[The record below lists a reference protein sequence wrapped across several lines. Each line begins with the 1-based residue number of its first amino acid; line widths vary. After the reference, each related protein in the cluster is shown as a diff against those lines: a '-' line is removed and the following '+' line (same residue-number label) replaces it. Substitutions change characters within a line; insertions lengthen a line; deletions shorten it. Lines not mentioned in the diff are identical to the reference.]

1 MARIKLYPN
10 DTAITGGDKLV
21 GTDVAGDN
29 ITKNFQI
36 EDLAQYF
43 EQTGNAL
50 FQYNF
55 AGTYGNQTIDS
66 GDYRYQV
73 DPTAPTIY
81 GWANITGIAISRYNR
96 NGEAVTPM
104 VSLLVNQVIK
114 ITDIATSESLGYGL
128 YQVTSNTTLSSGGA
142 FLLTLKFKGGSST
155 TANGV
160 ISIAPF
166 GTEGYEYTFTQSAAA
181 ATWTINHNLDRF
193 PSVTTVDSAGSII
206 NGAITYTD
214 SNTITV
220 VFTSATSGKAYLN

>member
-73 DPTAPTIY
+73 DPSAPTIY
-81 GWANITGIAISRYNR
+81 GWVNITGIAISRYNR
-96 NGEAVTPM
+96 NGEDVTPM
-104 VSLLVNQVIK
+104 VSLLVNQIIK
-114 ITDIATSESLGYGL
+114 ITDIATSENLGYGL
-128 YQVTSNTTLSSGGA
+128 YQVTSSTTLSSGGA

-181 ATWTINHNLDRF
+181 STWTINHNLDRF

>member
-1 MARIKLYPN
+1 MARIKRYPN
-10 DTAITGGDKLV
+10 DTSITGGDKLV

-73 DPTAPTIY
+73 DPSAPTIY

-96 NGEAVTPM
+96 NGEDVTPM
-104 VSLLVNQVIK
+104 ISLLVNQVIK
-114 ITDIATSESLGYGL
+114 ITDIATSENLGYGL
-128 YQVTSNTTLSSGGA
+128 YQVTSSTTLSSGGA

-181 ATWTINHNLDRF
+181 STWTINHNLDRF

>member
-50 FQYNF
+50 YQYNF

-73 DPTAPTIY
+73 DPSAPTIY
-81 GWANITGIAISRYNR
+81 GWVNITGIAISRYNR
-96 NGEAVTPM
+96 NGEDVTPM
-104 VSLLVNQVIK
+104 VSLLVNQIIK

-128 YQVTSNTTLSSGGA
+128 YQVTSSTTLSSGGA

-181 ATWTINHNLDRF
+181 STWTINHNLDRF
-193 PSVTTVDSAGSII
+193 PSDTTVDSAGSII
-206 NGAITYTD
+206 N
-214 SNTITV
+214 
-220 VFTSATSGKAYLN
+220 

>member
-73 DPTAPTIY
+73 DPSAPTIY

-96 NGEAVTPM
+96 NGEDVTPM
-104 VSLLVNQVIK
+104 ISLLVNQVIK
-114 ITDIATSESLGYGL
+114 ITDIATSENLGYGL
-128 YQVTSNTTLSSGGA
+128 YQVTSSTTLSSGGA

-181 ATWTINHNLDRF
+181 STWTINHNLDRF

>member
-1 MARIKLYPN
+1 MARIKLYPK
-10 DTAITGGDKLV
+10 DTSITGGDKLV

-29 ITKNFQI
+29 VTKNFLI

-43 EQTGNAL
+43 EQTGNSL

-55 AGTYGNQTIDS
+55 AGTYSNEVIATGE
-66 GDYRYQV
+66 YRYQV
-73 DPTAPTIY
+73 DPSAPTIY

-96 NGEAVTPM
+96 NGEDVTPM
-104 VSLLVNQVIK
+104 VSFLINQLIK

-128 YQVTSNTTLSSGGA
+128 YQVTSSTSLSNGEA
-142 FLLTLKFKGGSST
+142 YLLTLVTKGAAST
-155 TANGV
+155 VGNGI

-166 GTEGYEYTFTQSAAA
+166 GVEGYEYTFTQSAAA
-181 ATWTINHNLDRF
+181 ATWIITHDLGRY

-206 NGAITYTD
+206 NGAITYTSD
-214 SNTITV
+214 NIITV

>member
-55 AGTYGNQTIDS
+55 SGTYGNQTIDS
-66 GDYRYQV
+66 GDYRYQG
-73 DPTAPTIY
+73 DPSAPTIY
-81 GWANITGIAISRYNR
+81 GWVNITGIAISRYNR
-96 NGEAVTPM
+96 NGEDVTPM
-104 VSLLVNQVIK
+104 ISLLVNQVIK
-114 ITDIATSESLGYGL
+114 ITDIATSENLGYGL
-128 YQVTSNTTLSSGGA
+128 YQVTSSTTLSSGGA

-181 ATWTINHNLDRF
+181 STWTINHNLDRF

>member
-73 DPTAPTIY
+73 DPSAPTIY
-81 GWANITGIAISRYNR
+81 GWVNITGIAISRYNR
-96 NGEAVTPM
+96 NGEDVTPM

-114 ITDIATSESLGYGL
+114 ITDIATSENLGYGL
-128 YQVTSNTTLSSGGA
+128 YQVTSSTTLSSGGA

-181 ATWTINHNLDRF
+181 STWTINHNLDRF